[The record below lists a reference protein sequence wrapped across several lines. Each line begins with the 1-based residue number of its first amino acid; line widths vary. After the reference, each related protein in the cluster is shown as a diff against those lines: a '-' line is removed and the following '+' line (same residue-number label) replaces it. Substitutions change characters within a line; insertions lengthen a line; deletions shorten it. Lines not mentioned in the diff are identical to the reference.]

1 MRQGTR
7 PPSTY
12 PDGRQ
17 TGYEYDSMGQIQKR
31 TDNTGYS
38 AAWYY
43 DNMGRIQK
51 VEGSDG
57 QEKSFTYDKTGH
69 VTSVT
74 DALGNKTEYAY
85 TPGGRLR
92 EIVDA
97 MGSRT
102 EYTYDMADRLV
113 RVCQHGDLE
122 ADRTTEYVR
131 NGLGQ
136 VICVR
141 DAAGTEESYSYD
153 ALGRMTEKT
162 DRDGLRTAYT
172 YTPDGRT
179 ESILYDDGSKVEF
192 RYTPLGQPDLVRDWL
207 GETRIERNCYG
218 EPVSITDHAGRTVRY
233 EWGSMGERRCMA
245 YPDGTTVK
253 MQYDELLHQTGLTRS
268 AAGEEDLWIRYKYDP
283 MGRLCEKRSSGG
295 YRTSFCYDKA
305 GRLTELKHEDT
316 AGILD
321 RYCYEYDAAGNKAAI
336 HKERRGLP
344 EESGSYRYTYD
355 GLQRLTGV
363 EKDGGLLRRYQY
375 DPFGNRI
382 SMEDHEH
389 GASSEFSYDILNRLF
404 EERRYHS
411 PVVPESQDAYECIRY
426 EYDNRGNLTG
436 EYEGGTLLHGYAYN
450 AMNRLERVWNRE
462 GKKAVYSYNGSGQR
476 TAEEKEGIR
485 EEYLLDLT
493 RQYNNMLWLER
504 NKKKQRF
511 YWDSNVSVME
521 EKGRKPQYYLQDEM
535 GSVLRILYD
544 NGNGD
549 RYGYDEFGRDAHVLE
564 QEVKTEP
571 SYTRQ
576 GAGQPF
582 GYTGYRYDG
591 VTGAYFAQAREY
603 RPESGRFLAEDL
615 ARGSAMAPKT
625 WNRYGY
631 CWNNPTGFVDL
642 NGKTPE
648 LPTLQL
654 QPLEKESIV
663 PDLPDRLTIKE
674 NESNLSYFFDDDE
687 IDEMKEIAQRIREEQ
702 QSQDSGPSAVVAI
715 GLSGSMG
722 DGANVSGS
730 IQRAFD
736 MSGNKDDQGSIG
748 TGVQIGA
755 GVNGGIVISFY
766 PGMKNATDSR
776 GFGAATGGSIG
787 AGLVGGIDIL
797 YSGEGN
803 DMKPVG
809 IAVFLSLGVASEF
822 HTNMAKTFGVEEI
835 LYMLGAKE

>member
-1 MRQGTR
+1 
-7 PPSTY
+7 
-12 PDGRQ
+12 
-17 TGYEYDSMGQIQKR
+17 
-31 TDNTGYS
+31 
-38 AAWYY
+38 
-43 DNMGRIQK
+43 
-51 VEGSDG
+51 
-57 QEKSFTYDKTGH
+57 
-69 VTSVT
+69 
-74 DALGNKTEYAY
+74 
-85 TPGGRLR
+85 
-92 EIVDA
+92 
-97 MGSRT
+97 
-102 EYTYDMADRLV
+102 
-113 RVCQHGDLE
+113 
-122 ADRTTEYVR
+122 
-131 NGLGQ
+131 
-136 VICVR
+136 
-141 DAAGTEESYSYD
+141 
-153 ALGRMTEKT
+153 
-162 DRDGLRTAYT
+162 
-172 YTPDGRT
+172 
-179 ESILYDDGSKVEF
+179 
-192 RYTPLGQPDLVRDWL
+192 
-207 GETRIERNCYG
+207 
-218 EPVSITDHAGRTVRY
+218 
-233 EWGSMGERRCMA
+233 MA

-295 YRTSFCYDKA
+295 YRSNFCYDKA

-355 GLQRLTGV
+355 GLQRLTSV
-363 EKDGGLLRRYQY
+363 ERDGGLLRRYQY

-504 NKKKQRF
+504 DKKKQRF

-591 VTGAYFAQAREY
+591 VAGAYFAQAREY
-603 RPESGRFLAEDL
+603 HPESGRFLAEDL
-615 ARGSAMAPKT
+615 DRGSAMAPKT

-654 QPLEKESIV
+654 QPPEKESTV
-663 PDLPDRLTIKE
+663 PDLLDGLTIKE

-776 GFGAATGGSIG
+776 GFGAAIGVSIG